1 MADTGNN
8 IGFEITADE
17 KKLKQGVEN
26 AQKALKSFIT
36 KAEELGSALRK
47 NAIESSNLADKQSQL
62 KSSFDSGSISAD
74 KYEREM
80 ADITAQEQRLSASTK
95 TLNTQL
101 ANTKRNV
108 KALGAPTVRLGQNFD
123 KNANALNG
131 NGIPA
136 MTSFSQI
143 IQDAPYGM
151 RGMANNIQQMTMQ
164 FGYLSKSTGGAK
176 GALKAMIS
184 SLAGPAGVLL
194 AVSAVTTILVKYE
207 NQLFKTNEEVDKSTL
222 ANKRLNV
229 ALREQADLRR
239 DLKSGIDR
247 TVKIRQAEAK
257 LAGKSEEEQFAIF
270 KTWQEARIGTLKN
283 QLDEAE
289 RIRRGAADD
298 YAKLY
303 NSSNK
308 EAKDA
313 SFKALE
319 EARESELAIEK
330 DYNNSV
336 SDLTLAVLN
345 ERLRIQEKQKN
356 ATKDLYDEGEKDAKN
371 YFKNLSFGLA
381 GFANT
386 VKTTFS
392 GIDLFGGDKD
402 DGNGMLGGYKRTYEE
417 ALSNIENFRNTLET
431 VVSPKLR
438 AAIIGMVPNAAEFEG
453 ELQKIITN
461 LIDFNNEAESIAQ
474 GALTSTF
481 ANLGNSIGEA
491 MAQGTNVF
499 EAVGRSILSSIGG
512 FLSSLGEMMIKYGV
526 AAMAYSTATKA
537 LLNPITAMP
546 AAGALIA
553 AGLAL
558 TIAGGA
564 ISSVASGG
572 GNTKADSSVDY
583 SASKRSNYG
592 SSSSYGASGGG
603 GGTYVFEIAG
613 TKLVGV
619 LKNTL
624 DRNKALGGSLSIT

>member
-1 MADTGNN
+1 MADNSNN
-8 IGFEITADE
+8 LSYNITANVKDLNS
-17 KKLKQGVEN
+17 KLSDAE
-26 AQKALKSFIT
+26 KALKSFT
-36 KAEELGSALRK
+36 NKADEIGSALKK
-47 NAIESSNLADKQSQL
+47 NAIESANLADKQNQL

-108 KALGAPTVRLGQNFD
+108 KGLGAPTVRLGQNFD
-123 KNANALNG
+123 KNANALNS

-136 MTSFSQI
+136 MTSFSQV

-164 FGYLSKSTGGAK
+164 FGYLSKSAGGTK

-194 AVSAVTTILVKYE
+194 AISAVTTILVKYE
-207 NQLFKTNEEVDKSTL
+207 NQLFKTNEEVDKGTL

-270 KTWQEARIGTLKN
+270 KTWQEARIGTLKS
-283 QLDEAE
+283 QLDEAYI
-289 RIRRGAADD
+289 IRKGAADD

-313 SFKALE
+313 SFKALQD
-319 EARESELAIEK
+319 ARESELAIEK

-336 SDLTLAVLN
+336 SDLTLAGLN

-356 ATKDLYDEGEKDAKN
+356 ATKDLVVEAIHAYKAEVIPLANEVGQGIIEGLVPTDVAADTARRT
-371 YFKNLSFGLA
+371 LSQHLNDMYTLMEEFNEG
-381 GFANT
+381 AN
-386 VKTTFS
+386 
-392 GIDLFGGDKD
+392 
-402 DGNGMLGGYKRTYEE
+402 
-417 ALSNIENFRNTLET
+417 
-431 VVSPKLR
+431 
-438 AAIIGMVPNAAEFEG
+438 
-453 ELQKIITN
+453 ELIMG
-461 LIDFNNEAESIAQ
+461 SIS
-474 GALTSTF
+474 STF

-537 LLNPITAMP
+537 LLNPMTAMP

-564 ISSVASGG
+564 ISSIASGG
-572 GNTKADSSVDY
+572 GDTKADSSVDY

>member
-36 KAEELGSALRK
+36 KAEELGSALKK
-47 NAIESSNLADKQSQL
+47 NAIDSANLADKQNQL

-74 KYEREM
+74 RYEKEM

-123 KNANALNG
+123 KNANALNS

-136 MTSFSQI
+136 MTSFSQV

-164 FGYLSKSTGGAK
+164 FGYLSKSAGGAK

-194 AVSAVTTILVKYE
+194 AVSAVTTILVSYGDE
-207 NQLFKTNEEVDKSTL
+207 LFKSRNEVDKSVI
-222 ANKRLNV
+222 ANERLND
-229 ALREQADLRR
+229 ALKTQLELRR
-239 DLKSGIDR
+239 GLKQGIAL
-247 TVKIRQAEAK
+247 TTKIRVAEAK

-270 KTWQEARIGTLKN
+270 KKWEDARIETLKQGLANSINIWHDAQKEARKAKN
-283 QLDEAE
+283 EENEDIQ
-289 RIRRGAADD
+289 
-298 YAKLY
+298 
-303 NSSNK
+303 
-308 EAKDA
+308 
-313 SFKALE
+313 KALE
-319 EARESELAIEK
+319 NANTDQIKAREALNTAIAE
-330 DYNNSV
+330 
-336 SDLTLAVLN
+336 LTLAELN
-345 ERLRIQEKQKN
+345 EQLRIQEKQKN
-356 ATKDLYDEGEKDAKN
+356 ATKDLYDEGEKDAEN

-402 DGNGMLGGYKRTYEE
+402 GGNGMLGGYTRPYED
-417 ALSNIENFRNTLET
+417 ALKNIENFRNTLET

-438 AAIIGMVPNAAEFEG
+438 AAIIGMVPNPAEFEG
-453 ELQKIITN
+453 KLQKIITS
-461 LIDFNNEAESIAQ
+461 LIDFNDEAESIAQ

-537 LLNPITAMP
+537 LLNPMTAMP

-564 ISSVASGG
+564 ISSIASGG
-572 GNTKADSSVDY
+572 GDTKADSSVDY